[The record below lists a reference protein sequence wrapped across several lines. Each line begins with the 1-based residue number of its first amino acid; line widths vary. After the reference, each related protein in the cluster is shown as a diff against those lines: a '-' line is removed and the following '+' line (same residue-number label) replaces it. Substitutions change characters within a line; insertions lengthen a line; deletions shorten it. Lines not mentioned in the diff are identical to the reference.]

1 MSVLFAGLVLW
12 SVLHFFPACAPVMR
26 NRLIDG
32 YGEYPYKGVFTLLM
46 LVAVGMIIVGWS
58 MSSVENIYMPPT
70 WGVYVTNICALFM
83 FITFFAPYMNNNLT
97 RFLQH
102 PQLIGFAAW
111 GIGHLFSN
119 GESRSLLLFG
129 GLAAWAL
136 IDMILI
142 IKRDGA
148 SPRVG
153 TASPIEDLRLLLV
166 GLGFFAIMLFTH
178 VLLFGVSPIPR

>member
-1 MSVLFAGLVLW
+1 MSILLTGLVLW
-12 SVLHFFPACAPVMR
+12 SVLHFFPALAPAMR

-46 LVAVGMIIVGWS
+46 LAAVGMIMTGWS
-58 MSSVENIYMPPT
+58 MSSTENIYTPPT
-70 WGVYVTNICALFM
+70 WGVYVTNICTLFM
-83 FITFFAPYMNNNLT
+83 FITFFAPYMKNNLT

-136 IDMILI
+136 IDMALI
-142 IKRDGA
+142 IKRDGV
-148 SPRVG
+148 SPRG
-153 TASPIEDLRLLLV
+153 ESASAVEDLRLLLT
-166 GLGFFAIMLFTH
+166 GLGFFGIVLFTH
-178 VLLFGVSPIPR
+178 VWLFGVSPIP